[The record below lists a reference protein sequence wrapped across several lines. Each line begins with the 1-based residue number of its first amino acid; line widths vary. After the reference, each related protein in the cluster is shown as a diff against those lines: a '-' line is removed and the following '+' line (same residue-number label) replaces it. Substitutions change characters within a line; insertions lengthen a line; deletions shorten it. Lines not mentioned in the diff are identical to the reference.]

1 MRSLSALS
9 TLGVAASLV
18 AAESTFSPP
27 IKVSLTTSWAAPPLL
42 LEIIET
48 AAAEHPGHYF
58 EILDTLT
65 DRSSAGFLGPIT
77 DPVHKPQYVYNTALA
92 LLQSRGFLIEP
103 NALSAFEKNMALHSA
118 TPKIQAFYQLFGDS
132 SKVIECQSWI
142 EWSGKQACTPE
153 EADKLLAEAS
163 SGIRIQTFPFDHIQK
178 HMDHECE
185 RPAIFHAALSSQN
198 FHDLHLYLRSK
209 SENPGFCYALRYT
222 PPRDA
227 AIAGEH
233 SRNILSG
240 YGVALD
246 LKKMDY
252 LALDD
257 RGLRG
262 KGDTSDETTEESAKW
277 DDYVSSL
284 LSEHPHEDLDL
295 TTPLTEEEIASLPL
309 RAIHLVMSS
318 ENSLK
323 ALSHLSQNFP
333 KHAVSVARR
342 WDSGRTEELKA
353 KHEAI
358 EAEVQA
364 NLHMVTGAGNM
375 VWLNGV
381 ALPEADMNPYSLLR
395 LLRREHQTVNS
406 LMRANLTSGQVI
418 HVLTNPAIGK
428 AATTSGPTDGVFDAS
443 DREEGGGA
451 IVWLNDIEKD
461 QRYARWPTSL
471 TVLFRPLYPG
481 QFPTVR
487 RNCFNVIAA
496 LDLSRTSSISFIAQ
510 LANNLISRMLP
521 FRFGYVPLI
530 ETAESRQVAR
540 LMKWMIDAYGLEKA
554 SQYFSMA
561 ITPED
566 TVNFR
571 VLEGAYLQFTAQMPP
586 PSGIVPDFSSFAA
599 DPLQIQMVGHEFVP
613 DEELQ
618 PSAAYA
624 KRLRLGAQ
632 DSAGKGHV
640 FINGKHLAY
649 DDNFLRHLQ
658 TEMGT
663 QATFFQEQLYT
674 GALADTP
681 ETDVSVFMY
690 DLPTTAKRR
699 NKFIYPSGN
708 TKIHV
713 LDNLFDSAG
722 ATKQFMDSFIYP
734 VGENPIPLTIWV
746 VGDMDD
752 EETLSLAT
760 EGLRG
765 MSEDAKYRLGFIH
778 TPSVDPSDIPSTQQ
792 PLVSPM
798 LARLAAT
805 GNYAEFP
812 PSELAQILEEAK
824 QLVVNAAE
832 LNVQDN
838 PVLLNLNNRLTG
850 ITNEGI
856 DLEEFKNTNAA
867 GNALAKAIGLKSGER
882 AIIINGRV
890 IGPLAG
896 SDFIAE
902 DFGALANYEA
912 AKRVTPVVAALT
924 AVREDLAELDR
935 PAYADLVARVS
946 SIISSVS
953 VPDPSEEGLFQ
964 SKSLAR
970 QRPYNELNGKDCT
983 FEIGDNST
991 ALFYVGLLLDP
1002 LSESAQKWTS
1012 IVEWLATVPQTHIH
1026 VRLNPASALTE
1037 MPLKRFYRY
1046 NIQPRLTFDQDG
1058 FETRNPVEF
1067 HGLPVDPIYTLA
1079 MDVNPAWLVR
1089 PYISEVDL
1097 DNIHLASL
1105 SDPKAGVEAIF
1116 HLDHLVIEGHAREE
1130 NNAPPRGV
1138 QLQLNSL
1145 DGTPTADTQVVAN
1158 LGYFQF
1164 RTGPGAFRLEIRP
1177 GRGRDVYTIE
1187 SAGNEGWNSG
1197 HVNVTG
1203 TEITLTSFEG
1213 HTIYP
1218 RLNRKPGMESADVLA
1233 EPEKEESLWNRV
1245 SSLWGSKPAE
1255 AVSESKQADINIFT
1269 VASGLLY
1276 ERFVS
1281 IMILSV
1287 MKNTKSTVK
1296 LWLIENFLSP
1306 SFLEFI
1312 PHLAEK
1318 YGFQY
1323 ELVTYKWP
1331 SWLRAQKEKQRVI
1344 WGYKI
1349 LFLDVLFPMDLK
1361 KVIFVDADQIVRTD
1375 LKELV
1380 DLDLQ
1385 GAPYGYTPM
1394 GDDNEAME
1402 GFRFWK
1408 QGYWKDALRG
1418 KPYHISALY
1427 VVDLVQF
1434 RKMAAGDRLRGQYQA
1449 LSADPNSLA
1458 NLDQDLPNNMQDQV
1472 PIFSLDKDWLWC
1484 ETWCDSARLDRAKTI
1499 DLCQNPLTKEPK
1511 LARARQIPEWTLYD
1525 NEIAEFARNLADS
1538 GKLRSRAISGSV
1550 DALASVG
1557 NKAATSTD
1565 QESPAPT
1572 TDEEATEAHR
1582 EHEEL

>member
-1 MRSLSALS
+1 MRSLSALG
-9 TLGVAASLV
+9 TLGVAASLAV
-18 AAESTFSPP
+18 AESAFSPAV
-27 IKVSLTTSWAAPPLL
+27 KVSLTTSWVAPPIL

-58 EILDTLT
+58 EILDALT
-65 DRSSAGFLGPIT
+65 DRSSTGFLGPIT
-77 DPVHKPQYVYNTALA
+77 EPVHKPHYVYNTALA
-92 LLQSRGFLIEP
+92 LLQARGFLVEP

-118 TPKIQAFYQLFGDS
+118 TPKIQAFYQLFGDLLRAPGC
-132 SKVIECQSWI
+132 ESWI

-153 EADKLLAEAS
+153 EADKLLAETTNGS
-163 SGIRIQTFPFDHIQK
+163 HIQVFPFDHIQK
-178 HMDHECE
+178 SANQECGN
-185 RPAIFHAALSSQN
+185 PAILYATLSSQN
-198 FHDLHLYLRSK
+198 FHNLYLYLRSK
-209 SENPGFCYALRYT
+209 SENPGFCYILRYT
-222 PPRDA
+222 PPKDA
-227 AIAGEH
+227 AIAGEN

-262 KGDTSDETTEESAKW
+262 KGDSNDDTTEESANW
-277 DDYVSSL
+277 EDYVSSL

-295 TTPLTEEEIASLPL
+295 TTPLTEEEISSLPL
-309 RAIHLVMSS
+309 RATHLVMSS
-318 ENSLK
+318 EDRLK
-323 ALSHLSQNFP
+323 ALLHLSQNFP

-342 WDSGRTEELKA
+342 WDPSRTEELKT
-353 KHEAI
+353 KHESV

-364 NLHMVTGAGNM
+364 NAHMVAGAGNM

-381 ALPEADMNPYSLLR
+381 ALPEADMNPFSLLR
-395 LLRREHQTVNS
+395 LLRREHQTVSS
-406 LMRANLTSGQVI
+406 LMRANLTSEQAI

-428 AATTSGPTDGVFDAS
+428 ASATSGPTDGVFDAS

-471 TVLFRPLYPG
+471 TVLLRPLYPG

-487 RNCFNVIAA
+487 RNYLNVIAA

-510 LANNLISRMLP
+510 LANNLINRMLP
-521 FRFGYVPLI
+521 IRFGYVPLI

-540 LMKWMIDAYGLEKA
+540 LTKWMIDAYGLEKT
-554 SQYFSMA
+554 SQYFSMI

-571 VLEGAYLQFTAQMPP
+571 ILEGAYLQFTTQIPP
-586 PSGIVPDFSSFAA
+586 PSGIVPDFSSFAT
-599 DPLQIQMVGHEFVP
+599 DPMQIQMVGHEFVP

-618 PSAAYA
+618 AAAAYA

-632 DSAGKGHV
+632 DDAGKGHV

-663 QATFFQEQLYT
+663 QINFLQEQLYA
-674 GALADTP
+674 GALADAL
-681 ETDVSVFMY
+681 ETDVSVFLY
-690 DLPTTAKRR
+690 DLPTTSKRR

-708 TKIHV
+708 MKIYA
-713 LDNLFDSAG
+713 LD
-722 ATKQFMDSFIYP
+722 M
-734 VGENPIPLTIWV
+734 GENHTPLTVWV
-746 VGDMDD
+746 VGDMDN
-752 EETLSLAT
+752 EETLTLAI

-765 MSEDAKYRLGFIH
+765 MSGDAKYRLGFIH
-778 TPSVDPSDIPSTQQ
+778 TPTVDPSNIPSTQQ

-798 LARLAAT
+798 LSRLAAT
-805 GNYAEFP
+805 GNYGEFP

-838 PVLLNLNNRLTG
+838 PILLNLNNRLTG
-850 ITNEGI
+850 ITNEGV
-856 DLEEFKNTNAA
+856 DLEELKGTNAA
-867 GNALAKAIGLKSGER
+867 GNALAKATGLKSGER
-882 AIIINGRV
+882 AIFINGRV

-896 SDFIAE
+896 SDFVAE
-902 DFGALANYEA
+902 DFVSLANYEA
-912 AKRVTPVVAALT
+912 AKRVTPIVAALT

-935 PAYADLVARVS
+935 PAYADLVARIS
-946 SIISSVS
+946 SITSSVA

-970 QRPYNELNGKDCT
+970 QRPYNELIGKDCT

-991 ALFYVGLLLDP
+991 ALFHVGVLLDP

-1012 IVEWLATVPQTHIH
+1012 IVQWLATIPQTHIH
-1026 VRLNPASALTE
+1026 IRLNPAAALTE

-1058 FETRNPVEF
+1058 LEERKPIEF
-1067 HGLPVDPIYTLA
+1067 HGLPVEPIYTLA

-1089 PYISEVDL
+1089 PYISEADL

-1130 NNAPPRGV
+1130 SNAPPRGV
-1138 QLQLNSL
+1138 QLQLTSL

-1197 HVNVTG
+1197 HVNMTG

-1218 RLNRKPGMESADVLA
+1218 RLNRKSGMESVDVLA
-1233 EPEKEESLWNRV
+1233 EPEKEESLWDRV
-1245 SSLWGSKPAE
+1245 SSLWGSKPTE
-1255 AVSESKQADINIFT
+1255 AISESKQADINIFT

-1525 NEIAEFARNLADS
+1525 NEIAEFARSLADS

-1557 NKAATSTD
+1557 KKATTS
-1565 QESPAPT
+1565 T
-1572 TDEEATEAHR
+1572 TDELPVRTPDEETTEAHR

>member
-1 MRSLSALS
+1 MRSLSALG

-27 IKVSLTTSWAAPPLL
+27 VKVSLTTSWAAPPLL
-42 LEIIET
+42 LEILET
-48 AAAEHPGHYF
+48 AAAEHPGRYY
-58 EILDTLT
+58 EILDALI
-65 DRSSAGFLGPIT
+65 DRSSAGLLGPIT
-77 DPVHKPQYVYNTALA
+77 EPVHKPQYVYNTALA
-92 LLQSRGFLIEP
+92 LLQARGFLTEP
-103 NALSAFEKNMALHSA
+103 NALS
-118 TPKIQAFYQLFGDS
+118 IQAFYQLFGDP
-132 SKVIECQSWI
+132 SKAPECESWI
-142 EWSGKQACTPE
+142 ESSGKQACTPE
-153 EADKLLAEAS
+153 EADGILADAS
-163 SGIRIQTFPFDHIQK
+163 SSNHIHTFSFDHLQQLPGE
-178 HMDHECE
+178 ECTS
-185 RPAIFHAALSSQN
+185 PTIFYASLGSQN
-198 FHDLHLYLRSK
+198 FHNLHLYLRSK
-209 SENPGFCYALRYT
+209 SKNPGFCYALRYV
-222 PPRDA
+222 PPKDA
-227 AIAGEH
+227 VIAGEH
-233 SRNILSG
+233 SRNTLSG

-262 KGDTSDETTEESAKW
+262 KGDTSDTIAEESAQW
-277 DDYVSSL
+277 EDYVSTL

-295 TTPLTEEEIASLPL
+295 TTPLTEAEISSLPL
-309 RAIHLVMSS
+309 RATHLVMSS
-318 ENSLK
+318 EDPLK

-333 KHAVSVARR
+333 KHVVSVARR
-342 WDSGRTEELKA
+342 WDTGRTEELKT
-353 KHEAI
+353 KHDSV

-364 NLHMVTGAGNM
+364 NMHMVAGAGNM

-381 ALPEADMNPYSLLR
+381 ALPETDLNPFSLLR
-395 LLRREHQTVNS
+395 LLRREHQTISS
-406 LMRANLTSGQVI
+406 LMKANLTSEQAI

-428 AATTSGPTDGVFDAS
+428 ASTTSGPTDGVFDAS

-461 QRYARWPTSL
+461 KRYTRWPNSL
-471 TVLFRPLYPG
+471 TVLFRQLYPG

-487 RNCFNVIAA
+487 RNFLNVIAA
-496 LDLSRTSSISFIAQ
+496 LDLSRTSSISFVVQ

-540 LMKWMIDAYGLEKA
+540 LMKWMIDSYGLEQA
-554 SQYFSMA
+554 AQYFSMA
-561 ITPED
+561 LTPAD
-566 TVNFR
+566 SVDFR
-571 VLEGAYLQFTAQMPP
+571 ILEAAYLQFTAQLPP
-586 PSGIVPDFSSFAA
+586 PSGSVPDFSSFAV

-618 PSAAYA
+618 PAAAYA

-632 DSAGKGHV
+632 DGTGKGHV
-640 FINGKHLAY
+640 FINGKYLAY

-658 TEMGT
+658 TEMGA
-663 QATFFQEQLYT
+663 QINFLQEQLYT
-674 GALADTP
+674 GALADAP

-708 TKIHV
+708 MKV
-713 LDNLFDSAG
+713 YALDNLFDSAG
-722 ATKQFMDSFIYP
+722 ATEQLKGPFIYP
-734 VGENPIPLTIWV
+734 AGEQVTPLTLWV
-746 VGDMDD
+746 VGDMDND
-752 EETLSLAT
+752 QTLTLVIEA
-760 EGLRG
+760 LRG
-765 MSEDAKYRLGFIH
+765 MSDDAKYRLGLIH
-778 TPSVDPSDIPSTQQ
+778 TPTVDPSDVPSTQQ

-798 LARLAAT
+798 LARLATT

-850 ITNEGI
+850 ITNEGV
-856 DLEEFKNTNAA
+856 DLEELKRANAV
-867 GNALAKAIGLKSGER
+867 GNSLAKAIGLKSGER
-882 AIIINGRV
+882 AVVVNGRV

-896 SDFIAE
+896 SDFAAE
-902 DFGALANYEA
+902 DFGSLANYEA
-912 AKRVTPVVAALT
+912 AKRVNPIVTALNS
-924 AVREDLAELDR
+924 VRENLAELDR
-935 PAYADLVARVS
+935 PTYADLVAQVS
-946 SIISSVS
+946 SITSSVS

-964 SKSLAR
+964 SKSLVR
-970 QRPYNELNGKDCT
+970 QRPYTELLGNECT
-983 FEIGDNST
+983 FEIGNNST
-991 ALFYVGLLLDP
+991 ALFHIGVLLDP
-1002 LSESAQKWTS
+1002 LSESAQKWSS

-1026 VRLNPASALTE
+1026 VRLNPATALTE

-1046 NIQPRLTFDQDG
+1046 NIQPRLTFDQNG
-1058 FETRNPVEF
+1058 FETRKPVEF
-1067 HGLPVDPIYTLA
+1067 HSLPVDPIYTLA

-1089 PYISEVDL
+1089 PYISEADL
-1097 DNIHLASL
+1097 DNVHLASL

-1138 QLQLNSL
+1138 QLQLTSL

-1197 HVNVTG
+1197 HVNATG

-1218 RLNRKPGMESADVLA
+1218 RLNRRLGMESADVLA
-1233 EPEKEESLWNRV
+1233 EPEQEESLWDRL
-1245 SSLWGSKPAE
+1245 SSLWGSKPSP
-1255 AVSESKQADINIFT
+1255 AVTESKQADINIFT

-1276 ERFVS
+1276 EVS
-1281 IMILSV
+1281 AQI
-1287 MKNTKSTVK
+1287 STVK

-1434 RKMAAGDRLRGQYQA
+1434 RKMAAGDRLRGQYQG

-1511 LARARQIPEWTLYD
+1511 LARARQIPEWTSYD
-1525 NEIAEFARNLADS
+1525 NEIAEFARSLADS
-1538 GKLRSRAISGSV
+1538 GKIRSRAISGSV

-1557 NKAATSTD
+1557 KKVATSMT
-1565 QESPAPT
+1565 EEPSTPT
-1572 TDEEATEAHR
+1572 PDEQTAEAHR

>member
-1 MRSLSALS
+1 MRSLSALG

-27 IKVSLTTSWAAPPLL
+27 VKVSLTTSWAAPPLL
-42 LEIIET
+42 LEIVET
-48 AAAEHPGHYF
+48 AAAEYPGRYF

-65 DRSSAGFLGPIT
+65 DPSSAGLLGPIT
-77 DPVHKPQYVYNTALA
+77 EPVHKPQYVYNTALA
-92 LLQSRGFLIEP
+92 LLQARGFLTEP
-103 NALSAFEKNMALHSA
+103 NTLSAFEKNMALHSA
-118 TPKIQAFYQLFGDS
+118 TPKIQAFYQLFGDP
-132 SKVIECQSWI
+132 SKAPNCESWI

-153 EADKLLAEAS
+153 EADSLLAEPS
-163 SGIRIQTFPFDHIQK
+163 NGSHIQTFPFDHIQNPTG
-178 HMDHECE
+178 EGCE
-185 RPAIFHAALSSQN
+185 SPKIFYASLGSQN
-198 FHDLHLYLRSK
+198 FQNLNLYLRSR
-209 SENPGFCYALRYT
+209 SESPGFCYVLRYS
-222 PPRDA
+222 PPKNT
-227 AIAGEH
+227 IIEGEH
-233 SRNILSG
+233 SRNTLSG

-262 KGDTSDETTEESAKW
+262 KGDTTDALAEESTEW
-277 DDYVSSL
+277 EDYVSSL

-295 TTPLTEEEIASLPL
+295 TTPLTEEEISSLPL
-309 RAIHLVMSS
+309 RATHLVMSS
-318 ENSLK
+318 EDPLK

-342 WDSGRTEELKA
+342 WDPGRTEELKA
-353 KHEAI
+353 KHESV

-364 NLHMVTGAGNM
+364 NMHMVAGAGNM

-381 ALPEADMNPYSLLR
+381 ALPESDMNPFSLLR
-395 LLRREHQTVNS
+395 LLRREHQTVTS
-406 LMRANLTSGQVI
+406 LMKSNLTSEQAI

-428 AATTSGPTDGVFDAS
+428 ASTASGPTDGVFDAS

-451 IVWLNDIEKD
+451 IVWLNDLEKD
-461 QRYARWPTSL
+461 NRYARWPTSL

-487 RNCFNVIAA
+487 RNCLNVIAA

-510 LANNLISRMLP
+510 LANSLISRMLP

-540 LMKWMIDAYGLEKA
+540 LMKWMLDSYGLEKTA
-554 SQYFSMA
+554 QYFLMA
-561 ITPED
+561 PHPPDLVDLGI
-566 TVNFR
+566 
-571 VLEGAYLQFTAQMPP
+571 LERSYLQFTTQMPP
-586 PSGIVPDFSSFAA
+586 PSGTVPDFSSFAA

-618 PSAAYA
+618 PAAAYA

-632 DSAGKGHV
+632 DGAGKGHV
-640 FINGKHLAY
+640 FINGKYLGY

-663 QATFFQEQLYT
+663 QVNFLQEQLYT
-674 GALADTP
+674 GALADAP

-690 DLPTTAKRR
+690 DLPTTAKHR

-708 TKIHV
+708 MKIYA
-713 LDNLFDSAG
+713 LDNLFDSTV
-722 ATKQFMDSFIYP
+722 ATSQFRESFIYP
-734 VGENPIPLTIWV
+734 AGEHATPVTIWV
-746 VGDMDD
+746 VGDMDN
-752 EETLSLAT
+752 EETLSLAI

-765 MSEDAKYRLGFIH
+765 MSNDATYRLGFIH
-778 TPSVDPSDIPSTQQ
+778 TPTVDVSDVPSTQQ

-805 GNYAEFP
+805 KNYAEFP
-812 PSELAQILEEAK
+812 PSELAQILQEAK

-832 LNVQDN
+832 LNIQDN
-838 PVLLNLNNRLTG
+838 PLLINLNNRLTG

-856 DLEEFKNTNAA
+856 DLEEFKRTNAA

-882 AIIINGRV
+882 ALIINGRV

-896 SDFIAE
+896 SDFVAE
-902 DFGALANYEA
+902 DFGTLANYEA
-912 AKRVTPVVAALT
+912 AKRVTPVVTALA

-935 PAYADLVARVS
+935 TAYANLVARVS
-946 SIISSVS
+946 SITSSVL

-970 QRPYNELNGKDCT
+970 QRPYHELIGTNCT

-991 ALFYVGLLLDP
+991 ALFHIGLLLDP

-1026 VRLNPASALTE
+1026 IRLNPATVLTE

-1046 NIQPRLTFDQDG
+1046 NIQPRLTFDKDG
-1058 FETRNPVEF
+1058 LEARKPVKF
-1067 HGLPVDPIYTLA
+1067 HGLPVEPIYTLA

-1089 PYISEVDL
+1089 PYISEADL

-1138 QLQLNSL
+1138 QLQLTSL

-1233 EPEKEESLWNRV
+1233 EPGKEESLWDRV
-1245 SSLWGSKPAE
+1245 SSLWTSKPTE

-1427 VVDLVQF
+1427 VVDLVRF

-1484 ETWCDSARLDRAKTI
+1484 ETWCDSARFDRAKTI

-1511 LARARQIPEWTLYD
+1511 LARARQIPEWTSYD
-1525 NEIAEFARNLADS
+1525 NEIAQFARSLADS

-1557 NKAATSTD
+1557 KKVATSTTE
-1565 QESPAPT
+1565 ESPAATPDEQT
-1572 TDEEATEAHR
+1572 TQR
-1582 EHEEL
+1582 HEEL

>member
-1 MRSLSALS
+1 MRSLSALG
-9 TLGVAASLV
+9 TLGAASLV
-18 AAESTFSPP
+18 AAQTAFSPP
-27 IKVSLTTSWAAPPLL
+27 VKVSLTTSWAAPPIL
-42 LEIIET
+42 LEILET
-48 AAAEHPGHYF
+48 TAAEHPGRYF
-58 EILDTLT
+58 EILDALI
-65 DRSSAGFLGPIT
+65 DRSSDGLLGPIT
-77 DPVHKPQYVYNTALA
+77 EPVHKPKYVYSTALA
-92 LLQSRGFLIEP
+92 HLITRGFLTEP

-118 TPKIQAFYQLFGDS
+118 TPKIQAFYQLFGDP
-132 SKVIECQSWI
+132 SKAPECQSWI
-142 EWSGKQACTPE
+142 EWSGKQACTSE
-153 EADKLLAEAS
+153 EADALLAGAS
-163 SGIRIQTFPFDHIQK
+163 NGGYTQIFPFDHVQESTSG
-178 HMDHECE
+178 ECTSH
-185 RPAIFHAALSSQN
+185 AIFYASLSSPN
-198 FHDLHLYLRSK
+198 FYDLYSHLRSK
-209 SENPGFCYALRYT
+209 SETPGFCYILRYS
-222 PPRDA
+222 PPKDTL
-227 AIAGEH
+227 ITGEQ

-257 RGLRG
+257 RGPRG
-262 KGDTSDETTEESAKW
+262 KDEDSDSTTNESIVW
-277 DDYVSSL
+277 EDYVSSL

-295 TTPLTEEEIASLPL
+295 TAPLTEEEISSLPL
-309 RAIHLVMSS
+309 RATHLVMSS
-318 ENSLK
+318 EDPLK

-333 KHAVSVARR
+333 KHVVSVARR
-342 WDSGRTEELKA
+342 WDPARTEDLKA
-353 KHEAI
+353 KHGSV

-364 NLHMVTGAGNM
+364 NMHMVSGAGNM
-375 VWLNGV
+375 FWLNGV
-381 ALPEADMNPYSLLR
+381 ALPEADINPFRCAYTSLWLPNSSLICAFICSLLR

-406 LMRANLTSGQVI
+406 LMNANLTPEQAI
-418 HVLTNPAIGK
+418 HVLTNPEIGK
-428 AATTSGPTDGVFDAS
+428 ASVASGPTDGVFDAS

-451 IVWLNDIEKD
+451 IIWLNDIEKD
-461 QRYARWPTSL
+461 KRYTRWPSSL
-471 TVLFRPLYPG
+471 TVLFRPMYPG
-481 QFPTVR
+481 QFPTLR

-496 LDLSRTSSISFIAQ
+496 LDLSRTSSISFVVQ

-530 ETAESRQVAR
+530 ETAESRQIAR
-540 LMKWMIDAYGLEKA
+540 LMKWMMDEYGFEKTA
-554 SQYFSMA
+554 QYFSVA
-561 ITPED
+561 ITPSD
-566 TVNFR
+566 TVDLKL
-571 VLEGAYLQFTAQMPP
+571 LETAYVQYTTQMPP
-586 PSGIVPDFSSFAA
+586 QSGNVPEFSSFSA
-599 DPLQIQMVGHEFVP
+599 DPLQIQVVGHQFVP

-618 PSAAYA
+618 PAAAYA

-632 DSAGKGHV
+632 DGSGKGHV
-640 FINGKHLAY
+640 FINGKHFAY
-649 DDNFLRHLQ
+649 DDVSRVN
-658 TEMGT
+658 
-663 QATFFQEQLYT
+663 FFQEQLYAGT
-674 GALADTP
+674 LVDAP

-708 TKIHV
+708 LRV
-713 LDNLFDSAG
+713 YALDNLFHSVG
-722 ATKQFMDSFIYP
+722 ATKLLKDSFVYP
-734 VGENPIPLTIWV
+734 AGGHPVPLTISV
-746 VGDMDD
+746 VGDMDN
-752 EETLSLAT
+752 EETLNLAI

-765 MSEDAKYRLGFIH
+765 MSDDAKYRLGFIH
-778 TPSVDPSDIPSTQQ
+778 TPTVNPSDLPSTQQ

-850 ITNEGI
+850 ITNEGV
-856 DLEEFKNTNAA
+856 DYEELKRTNAA
-867 GNALAKAIGLKSGER
+867 GNALAKAIGLKNGER
-882 AIIINGRV
+882 ALVINGRV

-896 SDFIAE
+896 SDFVAE
-902 DFGALANYEA
+902 DFGSLANYEA
-912 AKRVTPVVAALT
+912 AKRVTPVVTALN
-924 AVREDLAELDR
+924 AVREDLTELDR
-935 PAYADLVARVS
+935 PAYADLIARVS

-970 QRPYNELNGKDCT
+970 QRPYNELIGKDCSST

-991 ALFYVGLLLDP
+991 ALFHVGLLLDP
-1002 LSESAQKWTS
+1002 LSEPAQKWSS

-1026 VRLNPASALTE
+1026 VRLNPAAALTE
-1037 MPLKRFYRY
+1037 IPLKRFYRY

-1058 FETRNPVEF
+1058 FEMRNLVEF
-1067 HGLPVDPIYTLA
+1067 HGLPVEPIYTLA

-1089 PYISEVDL
+1089 PYISEADL

-1138 QLQLNSL
+1138 QLQLTSL
-1145 DGTPTADTQVVAN
+1145 DGNPTADTQVVAN

-1197 HVNVTG
+1197 HVNATG

-1233 EPEKEESLWNRV
+1233 EPEKEESIWSR
-1245 SSLWGSKPAE
+1245 SLWGSKPTDV
-1255 AVSESKQADINIFT
+1255 VSESKQADINIFT

-1276 ERFVS
+1276 E
-1281 IMILSV
+1281 
-1287 MKNTKSTVK
+1287 
-1296 LWLIENFLSP
+1296 
-1306 SFLEFI
+1306 EFI

-1344 WGYKI
+1344 WAYKI

-1418 KPYHISALY
+1418 KPYHI
-1427 VVDLVQF
+1427 
-1434 RKMAAGDRLRGQYQA
+1434 RLRGQYQA

-1458 NLDQDLPNNMQDQV
+1458 NLDQG
-1472 PIFSLDKDWLWC
+1472 
-1484 ETWCDSARLDRAKTI
+1484 DSARFDRAKTI

-1511 LARARQIPEWTLYD
+1511 LARARQIPEWTSYD
-1525 NEIAEFARNLADS
+1525 NEIAEFARSLVDS
-1538 GKLRSRAISGSV
+1538 GKIRSRAISGSV

-1557 NKAATSTD
+1557 KKVTTSTTE
-1565 QESPAPT
+1565 ESPVPT
-1572 TDEEATEAHR
+1572 QNEEAESHR

>member
-1 MRSLSALS
+1 MRSLSALG
-9 TLGVAASLV
+9 TLGAVSLV
-18 AAESTFSPP
+18 AAQSTFSPP
-27 IKVSLTTSWAAPPLL
+27 VKVSLTTSWAASPLL
-42 LEIIET
+42 IEILET
-48 AAAEHPGHYF
+48 AAAEYPGRYF
-58 EILDTLT
+58 EILDALT
-65 DRSSAGFLGPIT
+65 DRSSDGLLGPIT
-77 DPVHKPQYVYNTALA
+77 EPVHKPKYVYNTALA
-92 LLQSRGFLIEP
+92 HLIARGFLIEP

-118 TPKIQAFYQLFGDS
+118 TPKIQAFYQLFGDP
-132 SKVIECQSWI
+132 SKAPECQSWI
-142 EWSGKQACTPE
+142 EWSGKQACTSE
-153 EADKLLAEAS
+153 EADTLLAEAS
-163 SGIRIQTFPFDHIQK
+163 NGGHTHTFPFDHVQEPK
-178 HMDHECE
+178 GGGCAA
-185 RPAIFHAALSSQN
+185 PAIFYASLSSPN
-198 FHDLHLYLRSK
+198 FYDLYLYLRSK
-209 SENPGFCYALRYT
+209 SETPGFCYMLRYT
-222 PPRDA
+222 PPKDA
-227 AIAGEH
+227 VIIGEH
-233 SRNILSG
+233 SRNTLSG

-257 RGLRG
+257 RGHRG
-262 KGDTSDETTEESAKW
+262 KDDDDDSTTEESVVW
-277 DDYVSSL
+277 EDYVSSL

-295 TTPLTEEEIASLPL
+295 TTPLTEEEISSLPL
-309 RAIHLVMSS
+309 RATHLVMSS
-318 ENSLK
+318 EDPLK
-323 ALSHLSQNFP
+323 ALLHLSQNFP

-342 WDSGRTEELKA
+342 WDPGRTEELKA
-353 KHEAI
+353 KYESV

-364 NLHMVTGAGNM
+364 NMHMVSGAGNM
-375 VWLNGV
+375 IWLNGV
-381 ALPEADMNPYSLLR
+381 ALPEADINPFSLLR
-395 LLRREHQTVNS
+395 LLRREHQTVDS
-406 LMRANLTSGQVI
+406 LMKANLTSEQAI
-418 HVLTNPAIGK
+418 HVLTNPEIGK
-428 AATTSGPTDGVFDAS
+428 ASVASGPTDGVFDAS

-451 IVWLNDIEKD
+451 IIWLNDIEKD
-461 QRYARWPTSL
+461 KRYTRWPSSL
-471 TVLFRPLYPG
+471 TVLFRPMYPG
-481 QFPTVR
+481 QFPTLR

-540 LMKWMIDAYGLEKA
+540 LMKWMIDEYGFEKTA
-554 SQYFSMA
+554 QYFSMVL
-561 ITPED
+561 TPSD
-566 TVNFR
+566 TIDLR
-571 VLEGAYLQFTAQMPP
+571 ILEAAYAQFTVQMPP
-586 PSGIVPDFSSFAA
+586 QSGNVPEFASFAA
-599 DPLQIQMVGHEFVP
+599 DPLQIQMVGHEFIP

-618 PSAAYA
+618 PAAAYA

-632 DSAGKGHV
+632 DGTGKGHV
-640 FINGKHLAY
+640 FINGKHFAY

-658 TEMGT
+658 TEMGA

-674 GALADTP
+674 GALADAL
-681 ETDVSVFMY
+681 ETDISVFMY

-708 TKIHV
+708 LKIYA

-722 ATKQFMDSFIYP
+722 AAKFLKDSFIYP
-734 VGENPIPLTIWV
+734 AGENPTPLTIQV
-746 VGDMDD
+746 VGDMDNG
-752 EETLSLAT
+752 ETLTLAI

-765 MSEDAKYRLGFIH
+765 MSDDAKYRLGFIH
-778 TPSVDPSDIPSTQQ
+778 TPNVDPSDLPSTKQ

-812 PSELAQILEEAK
+812 PSELSQILEEAK

-850 ITNEGI
+850 ITNEGV
-856 DLEEFKNTNAA
+856 DFEELKRTNAA

-882 AIIINGRV
+882 ALVVNGRV

-896 SDFIAE
+896 SDFVAE
-902 DFGALANYEA
+902 DFGALVNYEA
-912 AKRVTPVVAALT
+912 AKRVNAVATALT
-924 AVREDLAELDR
+924 SVREDLPELDR
-935 PAYADLVARVS
+935 RAYADLIARVS
-946 SIISSVS
+946 SITSSVS

-970 QRPYNELNGKDCT
+970 QRPYNELIGKDCT

-991 ALFYVGLLLDP
+991 ALFHIGLLLDP

-1012 IVEWLATVPQTHIH
+1012 VIEWLATVPQTHIH
-1026 VRLNPASALTE
+1026 VRLNPPTVLTE

-1046 NIQPRLTFDQDG
+1046 HIQSRLTFDQNG

-1067 HGLPVDPIYTLA
+1067 YGLPVEPIYTLA

-1089 PYISEVDL
+1089 PYISEADL

-1138 QLQLNSL
+1138 QLQLTSL
-1145 DGTPTADTQVVAN
+1145 DGNPTADTQVVAN

-1197 HVNVTG
+1197 HVNATG

-1218 RLNRKPGMESADVLA
+1218 RLSRQPGMESADVLA
-1233 EPEKEESLWNRV
+1233 EPEKEESIWSRV
-1245 SSLWGSKPAE
+1245 SSLWGSKPTE

-1287 MKNTKSTVK
+1287 MRNTKSSVK

-1344 WGYKI
+1344 WAYKI

-1380 DLDLQ
+1380 DLDIQ
-1385 GAPYGYTPM
+1385 GAPYAYTPM

-1484 ETWCDSARLDRAKTI
+1484 ETWCDSARFDRAKTI

-1511 LARARQIPEWTLYD
+1511 LARARQIPEWTSYD
-1525 NEIAEFARNLADS
+1525 NEIAEFARSLADS
-1538 GKLRSRAISGSV
+1538 GKIRSRAISGSV

-1557 NKAATSTD
+1557 KKLTTSTTE
-1565 QESPAPT
+1565 ESPAPT
-1572 TDEEATEAHR
+1572 TDDQAEPHR

>member
-1 MRSLSALS
+1 MRSLSALG
-9 TLGVAASLV
+9 TLGVAASLA

-27 IKVSLTTSWAAPPLL
+27 VKVSLTTAWAAPPLL
-42 LEIIET
+42 LEILET
-48 AAAEHPGHYF
+48 AAAEHPGRYF
-58 EILDTLT
+58 EILDALT
-65 DRSSAGFLGPIT
+65 DRSSAGLLGPIT
-77 DPVHKPQYVYNTALA
+77 EPVHKPQYVYNTALT
-92 LLQSRGFLIEP
+92 LLQSRGFLTEP

-118 TPKIQAFYQLFGDS
+118 TPKIQAFYQLFGDP
-132 SKVIECQSWI
+132 SKAPGCESWV

-153 EADKLLAEAS
+153 EADKLLTEAPTDVH
-163 SGIRIQTFPFDHIQK
+163 IQTFPFDHIQK
-178 HMDHECE
+178 FADRECKH
-185 RPAIFHAALSSQN
+185 PAIFHAALSSQN
-198 FHDLHLYLRSK
+198 FYDLHMYLSSK
-209 SENPGFCYALRYT
+209 SENPEFCYVLRYT
-222 PPRDA
+222 PPKDA
-227 AIAGEH
+227 TIAGEH
-233 SRNILSG
+233 SRNTLSG

-257 RGLRG
+257 RGLHG
-262 KGDTSDETTEESAKW
+262 KGDASDETTEESAKW
-277 DDYVSSL
+277 EDYQ
-284 LSEHPHEDLDL
+284 
-295 TTPLTEEEIASLPL
+295 EISSLPL
-309 RAIHLVMSS
+309 RATHLVMSS
-318 ENSLK
+318 EDPLK

-342 WDSGRTEELKA
+342 WDTGRTDELKA
-353 KHEAI
+353 KHESV

-364 NLHMVTGAGNM
+364 NLHMVSGAGNM

-381 ALPEADMNPYSLLR
+381 ALPEADINPFSLLR
-395 LLRREHQTVNS
+395 LLRREHQTVGS
-406 LMRANLTSGQVI
+406 LMKANLTSEQAI

-428 AATTSGPTDGVFDAS
+428 ASTTSGPTDGVFDAS

-496 LDLSRTSSISFIAQ
+496 LDLSRTSSISFIVQ

-540 LMKWMIDAYGLEKA
+540 LMKWMMDEYGLEKA
-554 SQYFSMA
+554 SQYFSVVL
-561 ITPED
+561 TPED
-566 TVNFR
+566 TVNFT
-571 VLEGAYLQFTAQMPP
+571 VLEGAYLQFTTQMPP
-586 PSGIVPDFSSFAA
+586 PSGIVPDFSSFTA

-613 DEELQ
+613 DEGLQ
-618 PSAAYA
+618 PAAAYA

-632 DSAGKGHV
+632 DGAGKGHV
-640 FINGKHLAY
+640 FINGKYLAY

-658 TEMGT
+658 TEMGA
-663 QATFFQEQLYT
+663 QVNFIQEQLYA
-674 GALADTP
+674 GALADAP
-681 ETDVSVFMY
+681 ETDVSIFMY

-708 TKIHV
+708 TKIYA

-722 ATKQFMDSFIYP
+722 ATKQLKDSFIYP
-734 VGENPIPLTIWV
+734 TGENPTPLTIWV
-746 VGDMDD
+746 VGDMDND
-752 EETLSLAT
+752 ETLTLAI

-765 MSEDAKYRLGFIH
+765 MSDGAKYRFGFVH
-778 TPSVDPSDIPSTQQ
+778 TPSVDPSDVPSTQQ

-832 LNVQDN
+832 LNIQDN
-838 PVLLNLNNRLTG
+838 PTLLNLNNRLTG
-850 ITNEGI
+850 ITNEGV
-856 DLEEFKNTNAA
+856 DLEELKRTNAA

-882 AIIINGRV
+882 AIVINGRV

-896 SDFIAE
+896 SDFVAE
-902 DFGALANYEA
+902 DFGSLVNYEA
-912 AKRVTPVVAALT
+912 AKRVTPVEVALT
-924 AVREDLAELDR
+924 SVREDLAELDR

-970 QRPYNELNGKDCT
+970 QRSYNELTGKDCT

-991 ALFYVGLLLDP
+991 ALFHIGLLLDP

-1012 IVEWLATVPQTHIH
+1012 IIEWLATVPQTHIH
-1026 VRLNPASALTE
+1026 VRLNPATALTE

-1058 FETRNPVEF
+1058 FETRKPVEF
-1067 HGLPVDPIYTLA
+1067 HGLPVEPIYTLA

-1089 PYISEVDL
+1089 PYISEADL

-1116 HLDHLVIEGHAREE
+1116 HLDHLVIEGHARED

-1138 QLQLNSL
+1138 QLQLTSL

-1218 RLNRKPGMESADVLA
+1218 RLSRKPGMESVDVLA
-1233 EPEKEESLWNRV
+1233 EPEKEESLWDRV
-1245 SSLWGSKPAE
+1245 SSLWGSKPTE
-1255 AVSESKQADINIFT
+1255 AVPESKQADINIFT

-1287 MKNTKSTVK
+1287 MRNTKSTVK

-1434 RKMAAGDRLRGQYQA
+1434 RKMAAGDRLRGQYQG

-1484 ETWCDSARLDRAKTI
+1484 ETWCDSARFDRAKTI

-1511 LARARQIPEWTLYD
+1511 LARARQIPEWTSYD
-1525 NEIAEFARNLADS
+1525 NEIAEFARSLADS

-1557 NKAATSTD
+1557 KKVTSTNE
-1565 QESPAPT
+1565 ESSAPT
-1572 TDEEATEAHR
+1572 PDEETTEMPR

>member
-1 MRSLSALS
+1 MRSLSALG
-9 TLGVAASLV
+9 TLGAASLI
-18 AAESTFSPP
+18 AAQTAFSPP
-27 IKVSLTTSWAAPPLL
+27 VKVSLTTSWAAPPIL
-42 LEIIET
+42 LEILET
-48 AAAEHPGHYF
+48 AAAEHPGRYF
-58 EILDTLT
+58 EILDALI
-65 DRSSAGFLGPIT
+65 DRSSDGFLGPIT
-77 DPVHKPQYVYNTALA
+77 EPVHKPKYVYSTALA
-92 LLQSRGFLIEP
+92 HLITRGFLTEP

-118 TPKIQAFYQLFGDS
+118 TPKIQALYQLFGDP
-132 SKVIECQSWI
+132 SKAPECQSWI
-142 EWSGKQACTPE
+142 EWSGKQACTSE
-153 EADKLLAEAS
+153 EADALLAGAS
-163 SGIRIQTFPFDHIQK
+163 NGGHTQIFPFDHVQESTSGGCTS
-178 HMDHECE
+178 H
-185 RPAIFHAALSSQN
+185 AIFYASLSSPN
-198 FHDLHLYLRSK
+198 FYDLYSYLRSK
-209 SENPGFCYALRYT
+209 SETSGFCYILRYS
-222 PPRDA
+222 PPKDTL
-227 AIAGEH
+227 ITGEQ

-257 RGLRG
+257 RGPRG
-262 KGDTSDETTEESAKW
+262 KDEDSDSTTNESIVW
-277 DDYVSSL
+277 EDYVSSL

-295 TTPLTEEEIASLPL
+295 TAPLTEHEISSLPL
-309 RAIHLVMSS
+309 RATHLVMSS
-318 ENSLK
+318 EDPLK

-333 KHAVSVARR
+333 KHVVSVARR
-342 WDSGRTEELKA
+342 WDPARTEDLKA
-353 KHEAI
+353 KHESV

-364 NLHMVTGAGNM
+364 NMHMVSGAGNM
-375 VWLNGV
+375 FWLNGV
-381 ALPEADMNPYSLLR
+381 ALPEADINPFSLLR

-406 LMRANLTSGQVI
+406 LMNANLTSEQAI
-418 HVLTNPAIGK
+418 HVLTNPEIGK
-428 AATTSGPTDGVFDAS
+428 ASVASGPTDGVFDAS

-451 IVWLNDIEKD
+451 IIWLNDIEKD
-461 QRYARWPTSL
+461 KRYIRWPSSL
-471 TVLFRPLYPG
+471 TVLFRPMYPG
-481 QFPTVR
+481 QFPTLR

-496 LDLSRTSSISFIAQ
+496 LDLSRTSSISFVVQ

-530 ETAESRQVAR
+530 ETAESRQIAR
-540 LMKWMIDAYGLEKA
+540 LMKWMMDEYGFEKTA
-554 SQYFSMA
+554 QYFSVA
-561 ITPED
+561 ITPSD
-566 TVNFR
+566 TVDLKL
-571 VLEGAYLQFTAQMPP
+571 LERAYTQYTAQMPP
-586 PSGIVPDFSSFAA
+586 QSGNVPEFSSFSA
-599 DPLQIQMVGHEFVP
+599 DPLQIQVVGHQFVP

-618 PSAAYA
+618 PAAAYA

-632 DSAGKGHV
+632 DGSGKGHV
-640 FINGKHLAY
+640 FINGKHFAY

-663 QATFFQEQLYT
+663 QVNFFQEQLYAGT
-674 GALADTP
+674 LIDAP

-708 TKIHV
+708 LRV
-713 LDNLFDSAG
+713 YALDNLFNSVG
-722 ATKQFMDSFIYP
+722 ATKLLKDSFVYP
-734 VGENPIPLTIWV
+734 AGGHPTPLTISL
-746 VGDMDD
+746 VGDMDN
-752 EETLSLAT
+752 EETLNLAI

-765 MSEDAKYRLGFIH
+765 MSDDAKYRLGFIH
-778 TPSVDPSDIPSTQQ
+778 TPTVNPSDLPSTQQ

-850 ITNEGI
+850 ITNEGV
-856 DLEEFKNTNAA
+856 DYEELKRTNAA
-867 GNALAKAIGLKSGER
+867 GNALAKAIGLKNGER
-882 AIIINGRV
+882 ALVINGRV

-896 SDFIAE
+896 SDFVAE
-902 DFGALANYEA
+902 DFGSLANYEA
-912 AKRVTPVVAALT
+912 AKRVTPVVTALN
-924 AVREDLAELDR
+924 AVREDLTELDR
-935 PAYADLVARVS
+935 PAYADLIARVS

-953 VPDPSEEGLFQ
+953 VPDPGEEGLFQ

-970 QRPYNELNGKDCT
+970 QRPYNELIGKDCT

-991 ALFYVGLLLDP
+991 ALFHVGLLLDP
-1002 LSESAQKWTS
+1002 LSEPAQKWSS

-1026 VRLNPASALTE
+1026 VRLNPAAALTE
-1037 MPLKRFYRY
+1037 IPLKRFYRY

-1058 FETRNPVEF
+1058 FEMRNLVEF
-1067 HGLPVDPIYTLA
+1067 HGLPVEPIYTLA

-1089 PYISEVDL
+1089 PYISEADL

-1138 QLQLNSL
+1138 QLQLTSL
-1145 DGTPTADTQVVAN
+1145 DGNPTADTQVVAN

-1197 HVNVTG
+1197 HVNATG

-1233 EPEKEESLWNRV
+1233 EPEKEESIWSRV
-1245 SSLWGSKPAE
+1245 SSLWGSKPTDV
-1255 AVSESKQADINIFT
+1255 VSESKQADINIFT

-1287 MKNTKSTVK
+1287 MRNTKSTVK

-1344 WGYKI
+1344 WAYKI

-1484 ETWCDSARLDRAKTI
+1484 ETWCDSARFDRAKTI

-1511 LARARQIPEWTLYD
+1511 LARARQIPEWTSYD
-1525 NEIAEFARNLADS
+1525 NEIAEFARSLADS
-1538 GKLRSRAISGSV
+1538 GKIRSRAISGSV

-1557 NKAATSTD
+1557 KKVTTSTTE
-1565 QESPAPT
+1565 ESPVPT
-1572 TDEEATEAHR
+1572 QNEEAESHR

>member
-132 SKVIECQSWI
+132 SQVPGCQSWV

-561 ITPED
+561 N

>member
-1 MRSLSALS
+1 MRSLSALG
-9 TLGVAASLV
+9 TLGAASLV
-18 AAESTFSPP
+18 AAQTAFSPP
-27 IKVSLTTSWAAPPLL
+27 VKVSLTTSWAAPPIL
-42 LEIIET
+42 LEILET
-48 AAAEHPGHYF
+48 TAAEHPGRYF
-58 EILDTLT
+58 EILDALI
-65 DRSSAGFLGPIT
+65 DRSSDGLLGPIT
-77 DPVHKPQYVYNTALA
+77 EPVHKPKYVYSTALA
-92 LLQSRGFLIEP
+92 HLITRGFLTEP

-118 TPKIQAFYQLFGDS
+118 TPKIQAFYQLFGDP
-132 SKVIECQSWI
+132 SKAPECQSWI
-142 EWSGKQACTPE
+142 EWSGKQACTSE
-153 EADKLLAEAS
+153 EADALLAGAS
-163 SGIRIQTFPFDHIQK
+163 NGGHTQIFPFDHVQESTSGGCTS
-178 HMDHECE
+178 H
-185 RPAIFHAALSSQN
+185 AIFYASLSSPN
-198 FHDLHLYLRSK
+198 FYDLYSYLRSK
-209 SENPGFCYALRYT
+209 SETPGFCYILRYS
-222 PPRDA
+222 PPKDTL
-227 AIAGEH
+227 ITGEQ

-257 RGLRG
+257 RGPRG
-262 KGDTSDETTEESAKW
+262 KDEDSDSTTNESIVW
-277 DDYVSSL
+277 EDYVSSL

-295 TTPLTEEEIASLPL
+295 TAPLTEHEISSLPL
-309 RAIHLVMSS
+309 RATHLVMSS
-318 ENSLK
+318 EDPLK

-333 KHAVSVARR
+333 KHVVSVARR
-342 WDSGRTEELKA
+342 WDPARTEDLKA
-353 KHEAI
+353 KHESV

-364 NLHMVTGAGNM
+364 NMHMVSGAGNM
-375 VWLNGV
+375 FWLNGV
-381 ALPEADMNPYSLLR
+381 ALPEADINPFSLLR

-406 LMRANLTSGQVI
+406 LMNANLTSEQAI
-418 HVLTNPAIGK
+418 HVLTNPEIGK
-428 AATTSGPTDGVFDAS
+428 ASVASGPTDGVFDAS
-443 DREEGGGA
+443 DVKKAEALSYGSMISRRTRA
-451 IVWLNDIEKD
+451 LPPNVPWTIPDL
-461 QRYARWPTSL
+461 
-471 TVLFRPLYPG
+471 
-481 QFPTVR
+481 R

-496 LDLSRTSSISFIAQ
+496 LDLSRTSSISFVVQ

-530 ETAESRQVAR
+530 ETAESRQIAR
-540 LMKWMIDAYGLEKA
+540 LMKWMMDEYGFEKTA
-554 SQYFSMA
+554 QYFSVA
-561 ITPED
+561 ITPSD
-566 TVNFR
+566 TVDLKL
-571 VLEGAYLQFTAQMPP
+571 LETAYVQYTTQMPP
-586 PSGIVPDFSSFAA
+586 QSGNVPEFSSFSA
-599 DPLQIQMVGHEFVP
+599 DPLQIQVVGHQFVP

-618 PSAAYA
+618 PAAAYA

-632 DSAGKGHV
+632 DGSGKGHV
-640 FINGKHLAY
+640 FINGKHFAY
-649 DDNFLRHLQ
+649 DDVN
-658 TEMGT
+658 
-663 QATFFQEQLYT
+663 FFQEQLYAGT
-674 GALADTP
+674 LVDAP

-708 TKIHV
+708 LRV
-713 LDNLFDSAG
+713 YALDNLFIRIICSIKLGPVLQPHQAG
-722 ATKQFMDSFIYP
+722 GHP
-734 VGENPIPLTIWV
+734 VPLTISV
-746 VGDMDD
+746 VGDMDN
-752 EETLSLAT
+752 EETLNLAI

-765 MSEDAKYRLGFIH
+765 MSDDAKYRLGFIH
-778 TPSVDPSDIPSTQQ
+778 TPTVNPSDLPSTQQ

-832 LNVQDN
+832 LNVQII
-838 PVLLNLNNRLTG
+838 RSCSTS
-850 ITNEGI
+850 T
-856 DLEEFKNTNAA
+856 
-867 GNALAKAIGLKSGER
+867 IGSRELPTK
-882 AIIINGRV
+882 V

-896 SDFIAE
+896 SDFVAE
-902 DFGALANYEA
+902 DFGSLANYEA
-912 AKRVTPVVAALT
+912 AKRVTPVVTALN
-924 AVREDLAELDR
+924 AVREDLTELDR
-935 PAYADLVARVS
+935 PAYADLIARVS

-953 VPDPSEEGLFQ
+953 VPDPGEEGLFQ

-970 QRPYNELNGKDCT
+970 QRPYNELIGKDCT

-991 ALFYVGLLLDP
+991 ALFHVGLLLDP
-1002 LSESAQKWTS
+1002 LSEPAQKWSS

-1026 VRLNPASALTE
+1026 VRLNPAAALTE
-1037 MPLKRFYRY
+1037 IPLKRFYRY

-1058 FETRNPVEF
+1058 FEMRNLVEF
-1067 HGLPVDPIYTLA
+1067 HGLPVEPIYTLA

-1089 PYISEVDL
+1089 PYISEADL

-1138 QLQLNSL
+1138 QLQLTSL
-1145 DGTPTADTQVVAN
+1145 DGNPTADTQVVAN

-1218 RLNRKPGMESADVLA
+1218 RLNRKPSMESADVLA
-1233 EPEKEESLWNRV
+1233 EPEKEESIWSRV
-1245 SSLWGSKPAE
+1245 SSLWGSKPTDV
-1255 AVSESKQADINIFT
+1255 VSESKQADINIFT

-1287 MKNTKSTVK
+1287 MRNTKSTVK

-1344 WGYKI
+1344 WAYKI

-1427 VVDLVQF
+1427 VVDL
-1434 RKMAAGDRLRGQYQA
+1434 MAAGDRLRGQYQA

-1484 ETWCDSARLDRAKTI
+1484 ETWCDSARFDRAKTI

-1511 LARARQIPEWTLYD
+1511 LARARQIPEWTSYD
-1525 NEIAEFARNLADS
+1525 NEIAEFARSLVDS
-1538 GKLRSRAISGSV
+1538 GKIRSRAISGSV

-1557 NKAATSTD
+1557 KKVTTSTTE
-1565 QESPAPT
+1565 ESPVPT
-1572 TDEEATEAHR
+1572 QNEEAESHR